1 MTEHIDIEV
10 LADYAEALLDRAASA
25 RVSRH
30 LDECA
35 SCTERLTELGDV
47 SAYLSALPPPPMPP
61 DVASRIETAIAEE
74 ARARSSQSAATGAP
88 AGAGVI
94 PFRSRSRRWIAP
106 LTVAAAAVV
115 VVGGGYGVVRQ
126 LSGGPAHDTA
136 APARTST
143 ASTQALPEAAAPS
156 MMNSGTRYT
165 AGALGAQVNSVMEK
179 SKSGTSAARPKAGRE
194 TPPPSMPSMPS
205 RLAGCVDRITEKVG
219 TGPLLVDS
227 GTYEGHSVKV
237 LVFRTAT
244 TPSRYD
250 VWVVGA
256 RCSATSDGVLSH
268 TTVPRHS

>member
-10 LADYAEALLDRAASA
+10 LADYSEALLDPAASA

-47 SAYLSALPPPPMPP
+47 STYLSALPPPPMPP
-61 DVASRIETAIAEE
+61 EVATRIETAIANE
-74 ARARSSQSAATGAP
+74 ARVRSSLSAPTGA
-88 AGAGVI
+88 AGAAVI

-115 VVGGGYGVVRQ
+115 VVGGGYGILRQ
-126 LSGGPAHDTA
+126 VTGGSPPGAS

-143 ASTQALPEAAAPS
+143 TSTQELPKAAAPD

-165 AGALGAQVNSVMEK
+165 TDALGTQVNSMMEK
-179 SKSGTSAARPKAGRE
+179 SKSGTGADRPKTGRE
-194 TPPPSMPSMPS
+194 TPPPSMSAD
-205 RLAGCVDRITEKVG
+205 LAGCVDRITGKVG
-219 TGPLLVDS
+219 SGPLLVDS
-227 GTYEGHSVKV
+227 GTYEGDPVKV
-237 LVFRTAT
+237 LVFRKAA

-250 VWVVGA
+250 VWIVGA
-256 RCSATSDGVLSH
+256 DCSAASDGVVSH
-268 TTVPRHS
+268 TSVARHP

>member
-88 AGAGVI
+88 AGATVI
-94 PFRSRSRRWIAP
+94 PFRSRSRRWIVP

-115 VVGGGYGVVRQ
+115 VVGGGYGIVRQ
-126 LSGGPAHDTA
+126 VTGGPEADGS
-136 APARTST
+136 APVRTST
-143 ASTQALPEAAAPS
+143 TSTQALPKAAAPN
-156 MMNSGTRYT
+156 MMDSGTRYT
-165 AGALGAQVNSVMEK
+165 TDALGTQVNSMMEK
-179 SKSGTSAARPKAGRE
+179 SKAGTGAAQPKTGRE
-194 TPPPSMPSMPS
+194 TPPPSMPAD
-205 RLAGCVDRITEKVG
+205 LAGCVDRITGKVG

-227 GTYEGHSVKV
+227 GTYEGHPVKV
-237 LVFRTAT
+237 LVFHKPAM
-244 TPSRYD
+244 PSRYD
-250 VWVVGA
+250 VWIVGA
-256 RCSATSDGVLSH
+256 DCSSTSDGVVSH

>member
-10 LADYAEALLDRAASA
+10 LADYAEALLDSAASA

-47 SAYLSALPPPPMPP
+47 STYLSALPPPPMPP

-88 AGAGVI
+88 AGATVI

-115 VVGGGYGVVRQ
+115 VVGGGYGIVRQ
-126 LSGGPAHDTA
+126 LSGGPAHDA

-143 ASTQALPEAAAPS
+143 TSTQELPKAAPPS

-165 AGALGAQVNSVMEK
+165 TDALGTQVNSMVEK
-179 SKSGTSAARPKAGRE
+179 SKSGTSVARPKMGRE
-194 TPPPSMPSMPS
+194 TPPPSMSA

-237 LVFRTAT
+237 LVFRKAA

-250 VWVVGA
+250 VWIVGA
-256 RCSATSDGVLSH
+256 KCSARSAGVLSH